1 MATALVTGGAGF
13 IGSHVADRLIE
24 RGVSVVVFDDLSG
37 GFRRNVPAGAE
48 LRTGSVTDARA
59 VGALFDE
66 FGFRWVFHLA
76 AYAAEGLSPFI
87 RRFNYEA
94 NLLGSVNLINA
105 AVNHEIECFVYTSSI
120 AVYGSAG
127 PPFREDQAPRPE
139 DPYGISKWAV
149 EQDLRAA
156 RERFGLQSIVFRPHN
171 VYGPRQNLSDPYRNV
186 IGIFL
191 AQARAGRPCT
201 IFGDGS
207 QVRAFTE
214 ISDVAPLIARS
225 VELPEARG
233 GTFNIGAERECAILE
248 LAQEVQRAVGRE
260 VGVEHLP
267 ARDEV
272 HRAVSDHA
280 RVRRVFGGRSE
291 VTLAEGLERMARWA
305 ETIEPA
311 PPRTIGEL
319 EIERGLPPSW
329 RPFTRRGS

>member
-24 RGVSVVVFDDLSG
+24 RGARVVVFDDLSG
-37 GFRRNVPAGAE
+37 GFRRNVPAAAE
-48 LRTGSVTDARA
+48 FRQGSIADPKA
-59 VGALFDE
+59 VDALFDE

-76 AYAAEGLSPFI
+76 AYAAEGLSPFV
-87 RRFNYEA
+87 RRFNYET
-94 NLLGSVNLINA
+94 NLLGSVHLINA
-105 AVNHEIECFVYTSSI
+105 SVNHDVECFVYTSSI

-127 PPFREDQAPRPE
+127 PPFREDQPPRPE
-139 DPYGISKWAV
+139 DPYGIAKWAV

-156 RERFGLQSIVFRPHN
+156 GDRFGLPSVVFRPHN

-225 VELPEARG
+225 VDVPAARG
-233 GTFNIGAERECAILE
+233 ETFNIGADRECTILE
-248 LAQEVQRAVGRE
+248 LAREVQRAVGRE

-267 ARDEV
+267 PRDEV

-280 RVRRVFGGRSE
+280 KLRRVFGGESE
-291 VTLAEGLERMARWA
+291 VSLAEGIGRMARWA
-305 ETIEPA
+305 ETVEPA